1 LVVLPDGERVISA
14 GNDAVLFF
22 WDVGTGILVDRL
34 VGHKTV
40 IMGLTLSPDGHFV
53 VSLGA
58 DQEIIVWDVELRKL
72 LRRAAYSGNGFPAA
86 AISPDSR
93 LLALGDDTG
102 IIRIVDLESGE
113 ECSQIETGG
122 IGVTS
127 LAFTPELEGTEIIA
141 GCADGAIRIW
151 PADMER

>member
-1 LVVLPDGERVISA
+1 MLPDGKRAISA
-14 GNDAVLFF
+14 GNDAVLFI
-22 WDVGTGILVDRL
+22 WDLDTGTLVQRL

-58 DQEIIVWDVELRKL
+58 DKEIIVWDVKL
-72 LRRAAYSGNGFPAA
+72 SKPLRRMAPFGNGFPAV

-93 LLALGDDTG
+93 LLALGDDAG
-102 IIRIVDLESGE
+102 IIQFIELESGE
-113 ECSQIETGG
+113 ERRQIETGG

-127 LAFTPELEGTEIIA
+127 LAFTPELKDTEIIA
-141 GCADGAIRIW
+141 GCVDGTIRIW
-151 PADMER
+151 PADMRR